1 MGLRSMLERSGVPV
15 PEGRNDLERADDILQ
30 LHEISTSLIQGGNLD
45 SLYNRIVD
53 AATGLMSSDMASMQL
68 LDPQR
73 DQLRLLAWKGF
84 HPQSAVFW
92 ESVHFN
98 SVPAE

>member
-1 MGLRSMLERSGVPV
+1 L
-15 PEGRNDLERADDILQ
+15 
-30 LHEISTSLIQGGNLD
+30 LIQEGNLD